1 MGTVD
6 FFRSRRN
13 TKWTRYGPDVIP
25 AWVADMDFGVAP
37 AVQAAIKRLVDE
49 QDYGYADREGGFPER
64 AVAFAFSRHQKEL
77 YGWEPDPDL
86 VVPLPDLVQAMLAT
100 IVAFTEPSE
109 GVVLQL
115 PAYPPFISTIEASG
129 RKLIANPMIDDGNGW
144 CLDLARLEA
153 DAPSARLLMVCN
165 PQNPTGRVLTRVE
178 LSALGRVAIDHDLVI
193 VCDEVHAELTYAGS
207 AHLPMALVSPEIA
220 ARTVTITSAT
230 KSFNIAGLRCAVMH
244 FGSPKLFDR
253 FRKRIPDG
261 LLGHL
266 SVVGVDATIA
276 AWADGAQWLQSTLGH
291 LDANRGH
298 LGDFVAQRKYIGYHE
313 PQATY
318 LAWLDLTNLNLEPSP
333 WEFLK
338 RTANIVTT
346 AGWEF
351 GQDYGQFVRL
361 NFATPSAVLEEILSR
376 IAAAIG

>member
-13 TKWTRYGPDVIP
+13 TKWMRYGPDVIP

-49 QDYGYADREGGFPER
+49 QDYGYADRDGGAPER

-86 VVPLPDLVQAMLAT
+86 VLPLPDLVQAMLAT
-100 IVAFTEPSE
+100 IVAFTEPSD
-109 GVVLQL
+109 GVILQL

-129 RKLIANPMIDDGNGW
+129 RKLIANPMTDDGNGW
-144 CLDLARLEA
+144 GLDLARLEA
-153 DAPSARLLMVCN
+153 DAPSARILMVCN

-178 LSALGRVAIDHDLVI
+178 LSALGRIAIDHDLVI
-193 VCDEVHAELTYAGS
+193 VCDEVHAELTYTGS

-291 LDANRGH
+291 LDANRAH

-338 RTANIVTT
+338 QTANVVTT

-376 IAAAIG
+376 MAAAIG

>member
-1 MGTVD
+1 
-6 FFRSRRN
+6 
-13 TKWTRYGPDVIP
+13 
-25 AWVADMDFGVAP
+25 MDFGVAP

-100 IVAFTEPSE
+100 IVAFTEPSD
-109 GVVLQL
+109 GVILQL

-291 LDANRGH
+291 LDANRAH

-338 RTANIVTT
+338 QTANIVTT

-376 IAAAIG
+376 MAAAIG